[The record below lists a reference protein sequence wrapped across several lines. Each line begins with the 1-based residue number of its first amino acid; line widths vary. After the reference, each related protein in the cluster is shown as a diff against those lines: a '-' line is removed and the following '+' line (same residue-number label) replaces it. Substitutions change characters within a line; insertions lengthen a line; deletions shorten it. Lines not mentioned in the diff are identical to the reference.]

1 VSLPALAVS
10 NNRIL
15 IVDDNLAIHDDLRKV
30 LTGEAES
37 WADLEDDESVLFGAL
52 PIPIGTFE
60 IDSAYQGEEALEKV
74 TRAAAEGRPYALAFV
89 DVRMPPGWDGIETIG
104 HLHAVDP
111 HLQTVICTAY
121 SDYSWKDIRRKLGH
135 SDRLLILK
143 KPFDNIEVI
152 QLAHALTRKWL
163 LGRQAAAKMAQLD
176 LMVYQRTRELESAT
190 ARIQCEL
197 EERTRAES
205 AFRGIFQASPV
216 GIILTDTAGRCVDA
230 NGAFEIQ
237 RGIRRE
243 DIAGRSLE
251 ETGVLDPDTAGA
263 VAQAEGLDG
272 KEIAYEQPTRGKR
285 TALLW
290 ARAVDI
296 GGAPHSL
303 GFFLDITERKLMEE
317 ELRHARAAAETA
329 SQVKSAFLANMS
341 HEIRTP
347 MNGVIG
353 FTQLA
358 LGTELSEDQQDYLR
372 TVEHSAESLMQV
384 IDDPA
389 AAPNCDRAV
398 IALAHAGSHI
408 ADLIGMSAFP
418 AVRDDQMREIA
429 VNLSEM
435 PGEGLSVDLVE
446 IMEWVVTKVNG
457 IELSLSITGHPRI
470 GVGTPHAIVKDSVF
484 ATQFPS
490 GAI

>member
-1 VSLPALAVS
+1 MSLPALAVS

-317 ELRHARAAAETA
+317 IGRA
-329 SQVKSAFLANMS
+329 S
-341 HEIRTP
+341 
-347 MNGVIG
+347 
-353 FTQLA
+353 
-358 LGTELSEDQQDYLR
+358 
-372 TVEHSAESLMQV
+372 
-384 IDDPA
+384 
-389 AAPNCDRAV
+389 C
-398 IALAHAGSHI
+398 
-408 ADLIGMSAFP
+408 
-418 AVRDDQMREIA
+418 RER
-429 VNLSEM
+429 V
-435 PGEGLSVDLVE
+435 
-446 IMEWVVTKVNG
+446 
-457 IELSLSITGHPRI
+457 
-470 GVGTPHAIVKDSVF
+470 
-484 ATQFPS
+484 
-490 GAI
+490 